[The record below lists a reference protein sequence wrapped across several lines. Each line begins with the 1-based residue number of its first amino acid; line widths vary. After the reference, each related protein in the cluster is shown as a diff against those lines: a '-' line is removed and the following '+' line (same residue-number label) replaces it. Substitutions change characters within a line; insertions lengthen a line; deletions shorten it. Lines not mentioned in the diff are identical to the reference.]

1 MHKNKSKTVFIS
13 YIIRKVK
20 KPVIYILLLF
30 YVAVQLKPLTAVVQ
44 DVIGHTFFK
53 MQHIATV
60 HYENGHYHLHTELE
74 TINNEEKAA
83 NKTTQ
88 KPSSEKSEI
97 NSQQLLTQVNFNFKT
112 NSSLIPTKI
121 TSVLDVCSG
130 FIQLPY
136 LPPKTV

>member
-1 MHKNKSKTVFIS
+1 M
-13 YIIRKVK
+13 
-20 KPVIYILLLF
+20 L
-30 YVAVQLKPLTAVVQ
+30 VQLRPLLPVLQ
-44 DVIGHTFFK
+44 DVVAHTFFK
-53 MQHIATV
+53 MQHMATI
-60 HYENGHYHLHTELE
+60 HFENGNYHLHTDLK
-74 TINNEEKAA
+74 TINDDEKAT

-88 KPSSEKSEI
+88 KSSSEKLSET
-97 NSQQLLTQVNFNFKT
+97 NNQQLLTQINFNFKT